1 MSASNYQFWQTVAQG
16 SMINANPCEL
26 VELTKDTR
34 FPANTGFYFVL
45 GGSQNYGVF
54 FPNGLTVLEDA
65 GFLYATTAD
74 PIIVF
79 DETSG
84 RGKATI
90 RQEIPGM
97 PIMMPC
103 DNSAKGLTILDDKGN
118 TSAGLLI
125 LPGTG
130 LGVQPPKATAMPF
143 STPVP
148 TMAPTNPQKQ
158 TVTTPAG
165 AGVITF
171 GNWDVVPSFLE
182 A

>member
-1 MSASNYQFWQTVAQG
+1 MSATNYKFWQTVAQG
-16 SMINANPCEL
+16 SMSNANPCEL

-45 GGSQNYGVF
+45 GGAQKYGVF
-54 FPNGLTVLEDA
+54 FPNGLTVLENA

-84 RGKATI
+84 RGQGTI

-118 TSAGLLI
+118 TSAGLKI
-125 LPGTG
+125 SPGFTI
-130 LGVQPPKATAMPF
+130 GVQPPKATAMP
-143 STPVP
+143 TK
-148 TMAPTNPQKQ
+148 PQKQ

>member
-1 MSASNYQFWQTVAQG
+1 MSASNYKFWQTVAQG
-16 SMINANPCEL
+16 SMSNANPCEL

-34 FPANTGFYFVL
+34 FPANTGFFFVL

-54 FPNGLTVLEDA
+54 FPNGLTVLENA

-84 RGKATI
+84 RGKANI

-118 TSAGLLI
+118 TSAGLKI
-125 LPGTG
+125 SPGFTI
-130 LGVQPPKATAMPF
+130 GVQPPKATAMP
-143 STPVP
+143 TKPK
-148 TMAPTNPQKQ
+148 KQ